1 MIFFNVQKHPK
12 IGNHA
17 NREFKEF
24 ERLQGIFGKDRATGR
39 AAETPADAVRE
50 MQVDGLDNLEEDT
63 AQSPGSFSN
72 VSRPS
77 SAAPSRKRKMV
88 EYAAE
93 FISVFEK
100 SIKSRN

>member
-1 MIFFNVQKHPK
+1 MQNHLK

-24 ERLQGIFGKDRATGR
+24 ERLQGIYGKHRATGR

-63 AQSPGSFSN
+63 A
-72 VSRPS
+72 
-77 SAAPSRKRKMV
+77 
-88 EYAAE
+88 
-93 FISVFEK
+93 
-100 SIKSRN
+100 